1 LDGSTFYDDGDEMMT
16 MYSIALFLHI
26 VGALGFFAV
35 LGLEWM
41 SLRQLRRATTAEQVR
56 EWLSIST
63 SVGRVAMLSM
73 MTLFGSGIYMV
84 VTVWGGIAWVL
95 VSLGSLVVLGIIAT
109 RLIGGRM
116 AAIRHDITNETGSL
130 SPALSHVLHHP
141 ALWIA
146 IHIRVAVAL
155 GIVFLMTVKPGLIGS
170 LLTIGIAALLGLVSA
185 LPSMNRKQTQTASA
199 A

>member
-1 LDGSTFYDDGDEMMT
+1 MMT
-16 MYSIALFLHI
+16 LYSIALFLHI

-41 SLRQLRRATTAEQVR
+41 SLSQLRRAITAEQVR

-63 SVGRVAMLSM
+63 RVGRVAMLSM
-73 MTLFGSGIYMV
+73 LTLFVSGVYMV

-95 VSLGSLVVLGIIAT
+95 ISLGSLVVLGVIAT

-116 AAIRHDITNETGSL
+116 AAIRQDITHEIGSL
-130 SPALSHVLHHP
+130 SPDLYHALHHP

-146 IHIRVAVAL
+146 IQIRVAVAL
-155 GIVFLMTVKPGLIGS
+155 GIVFLMTVKPDLVESLI
-170 LLTIGIAALLGLVSA
+170 TIGISAVLGLISA
-185 LPSMNRKQTQTASA
+185 LPFMSREQMDKVSA